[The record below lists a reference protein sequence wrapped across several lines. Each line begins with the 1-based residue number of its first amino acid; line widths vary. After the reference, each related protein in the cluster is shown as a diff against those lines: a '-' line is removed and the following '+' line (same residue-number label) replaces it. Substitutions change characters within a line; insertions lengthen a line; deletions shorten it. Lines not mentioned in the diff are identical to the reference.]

1 VARALGI
8 EVIEVDRE
16 RMHLLTQA
24 QRTAY
29 AASDTRATREL
40 AIRGLGA

>member
-1 VARALGI
+1 LGI
-8 EVIEVDRE
+8 TVIEVDRE

-24 QRTAY
+24 QRIAY

-40 AIRGLGA
+40 AIRLLGA